1 MSRQPSFFEE
11 LKRRRVVR
19 AAVVYAI
26 VAFGVVQVADLLFPA
41 LLLPEWSVR
50 LVVGLVLVGFPVAL
64 VLAWAFDLTPEGV
77 RRTPS
82 PRPDAGQAVAASPGS
97 GTPVDARPSG
107 PAGRLDLRSPRA
119 TGLVGL
125 GMVIALVAFGG
136 YHFLVPTA
144 SDDDR
149 TTASADARH
158 SIAVLPFT
166 TMAGGEENE
175 YFADGLTEDIL
186 TNLGL
191 VPDFTVVS
199 RTSVMRYKGS
209 DRSVPEIARELGVRY
224 VLEGSMRRVGDQVRV
239 VIQLIEPGSD
249 RQIWARTMDRR
260 VQDVFALQ
268 SEIAHAVVDAL
279 RVELGGG
286 VGDRIGR
293 APTEDMA
300 AYELFLQ
307 GRDFYYQYSRSTM
320 ERAIA
325 LFRQAVERDPGFA
338 LAHAWLGAAQ
348 AVCVYNYSCEA
359 SLMQSGLA
367 SARRAV
373 ELQPDLGD
381 AHRALGT
388 VLSVTG
394 RLDAGTPHLERAIEL
409 NPNDFAAISNL
420 GLNQVLR
427 GDVDGAIATT
437 YRSIERD
444 PARSFIDY
452 GNLSSYYRILELYD
466 RVRSA
471 AAQAFAL
478 RLDDVNASANLA
490 WSELLEG
497 RPADAMARMER
508 LVGEQADPSLLAT
521 VGHVFM
527 VGGDHA
533 RAREILERAHVLAPD
548 APALNLHAPAVLLA
562 WLRHQ
567 DGETDRAE
575 ELLDT
580 ADRRLRADMD
590 DGSQIPAIALSMAGV
605 AAIRGDIYAAVRHF
619 ERAVDH
625 GLMDPVLIARDPVLA
640 PIRDQPRFQA
650 AMDRMWER
658 QRAQRQ
664 RVEAAS

>member
-19 AAVVYAI
+19 AAAVYAI

-77 RRTPS
+77 RRTPG
-82 PRPDAGQAVAASPGS
+82 PAA
-97 GTPVDARPSG
+97 
-107 PAGRLDLRSPRA
+107 PAGRLDLGSPRA

-136 YHFLVPTA
+136 YHFLAPAA

-149 TTASADARH
+149 TPAPSDARH

-224 VLEGSMRRVGDQVRV
+224 VLEGSMRRAGDQVRV
-239 VIQLIEPGSD
+239 VIQLIEPASD

-279 RVELGGG
+279 RVELGVG

-325 LFRQAVERDPGFA
+325 LFRQAVQRDPGFA

-348 AVCVYNYSCEA
+348 AVCVFNYACDP
-359 SLMQSGLA
+359 SLMQAGLA
-367 SARRAV
+367 SARLAV

-388 VLSVTG
+388 VLSVSG

-420 GLNQVLR
+420 GLNQVLS

-452 GNLSSYYRILELYD
+452 GNLSSYYRILELHD
-466 RVRSA
+466 RVRHA

-490 WSELLEG
+490 WTDLLEG

-508 LVGEQADPSLLAT
+508 LVDGHADPSLLAT
-521 VGHVFM
+521 AGHVTM

-533 RAREILERAHVLAPD
+533 RAREMLERAHVLAPD
-548 APALNLHAPAVLLA
+548 APALNLYAPGVLLA
-562 WLRHQ
+562 WLRQ
-567 DGETDRAE
+567 RDGERDAAE
-575 ELLDT
+575 ELLS
-580 ADRRLRADMD
+580 AVERRLRADTD
-590 DGSQIPAIALSMAGV
+590 AGSQIPAIALSMAGV
-605 AAIRGDIYAAVRHF
+605 ATIRGDIDAAVRHF
-619 ERAVDH
+619 ERAESL
-625 GLMDPVLIARDPVLA
+625 GLLDPALLARDPVLA

-658 QRAQRQ
+658 QRAQRK
-664 RVEAAS
+664 RVEARS

>member
-136 YHFLVPTA
+136 YHFLVPTT

-394 RLDAGTPHLERAIEL
+394 RLDAGTPHLERAVEL